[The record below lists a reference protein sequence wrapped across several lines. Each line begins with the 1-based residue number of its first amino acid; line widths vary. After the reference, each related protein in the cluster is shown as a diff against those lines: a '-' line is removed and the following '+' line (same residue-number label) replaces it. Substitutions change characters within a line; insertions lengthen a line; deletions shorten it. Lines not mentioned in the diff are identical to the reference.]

1 MTGLDTSAKIATH
14 IVENIGGIPAGISGN
29 MVEIVDLARN
39 HVENWTG
46 KSISSSSIGENFQP
60 AITDFAKAD
69 AVDLSNAGAGGD
81 ELKLSD
87 LSIGQG
93 QEAMTGEQYR
103 MMANM
108 KLKTLGRSVQFV
120 RSIS

>member
-1 MTGLDTSAKIATH
+1 MATDTIGSIATH

-29 MVEIVDLARN
+29 MVEIVDLARI
-39 HVENWTG
+39 HVANWTG
-46 KSISSSSIGENFQP
+46 QTIGSNSISATFQP

-81 ELKLSD
+81 DLKLSD

-93 QEAMTGEQYR
+93 QEALIGQQYR
-103 MMANM
+103 MMAEM
-108 KLKTLGRSVQFV
+108 KLKTIGRSVQFS